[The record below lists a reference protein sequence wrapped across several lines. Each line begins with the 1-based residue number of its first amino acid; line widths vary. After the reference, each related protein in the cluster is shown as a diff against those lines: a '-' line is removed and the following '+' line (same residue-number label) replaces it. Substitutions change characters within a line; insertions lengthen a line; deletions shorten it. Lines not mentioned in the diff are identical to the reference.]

1 MRDFEKQILLQI
13 IDNAWKDH
21 LAEVDALRQGIGL
34 RSYASKNPKLE
45 FRRESFELFEG
56 LLNKIRLEGIRFLSR
71 VEIELE
77 DSGGLNLPKQNQAQ
91 SLDHPS
97 PESALTPVGQ
107 EEATS
112 KEQGNRRLRRAEA
125 KMARKNARKK

>member
-1 MRDFEKQILLQI
+1 M
-13 IDNAWKDH
+13 
-21 LAEVDALRQGIGL
+21 RQGIGL

-45 FRRESFELFEG
+45 FRRESFELFES

-77 DSGGLNLPKQNQAQ
+77 DSGDLNLPKQNQAQ

-97 PESALTPVGQ
+97 PESALTPARQ
-107 EEATS
+107 EEATP

>member
-1 MRDFEKQILLQI
+1 MCIRD
-13 IDNAWKDH
+13 
-21 LAEVDALRQGIGL
+21 R
-34 RSYASKNPKLE
+34 
-45 FRRESFELFEG
+45 
-56 LLNKIRLEGIRFLSR
+56 IRLEGIRFLSR

-77 DSGGLNLPKQNQAQ
+77 DSGNLNLPKQNQAQ
-91 SLDHPS
+91 NLDHPS
-97 PESALTPVGQ
+97 PESALTPTRR